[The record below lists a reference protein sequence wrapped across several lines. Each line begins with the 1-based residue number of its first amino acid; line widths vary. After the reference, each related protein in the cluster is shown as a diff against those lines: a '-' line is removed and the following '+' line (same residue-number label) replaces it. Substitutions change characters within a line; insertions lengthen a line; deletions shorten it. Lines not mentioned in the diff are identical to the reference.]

1 MDSVATPSTLQNF
14 EHIFQHQSDA
24 ASILSAVLPE
34 LGKQLACDRVFLYL
48 RHPQESRGCS
58 PFCWRRH
65 EEIPLVQDPEWKAE
79 PAELPGEDPMF
90 AAALQARPS
99 IFVEDVEAADATVLN
114 RQFEQE
120 NFGHRA
126 LIHAHL
132 CDQNQLWG
140 VLQPSVFG
148 HPRKWSEADHEIINY
163 LIPRLTPLVIQYVTE
178 TITP

>member
-1 MDSVATPSTLQNF
+1 MAILSTLQNF
-14 EHIFQHQSDA
+14 EHIFQHQPDA
-24 ASILSAVLPE
+24 ANILSAVLPE
-34 LGKQLACDRVFLYL
+34 LGKQLDCDRVFLYL
-48 RHPQESRGCS
+48 RYPEQNRGCS

-65 EEIPLVQDPEWKAE
+65 DQIPLVQDPAWKTE
-79 PAELPGEDPMF
+79 PTELPKEDPMF
-90 AAALQARPS
+90 AAALQCRPS
-99 IFVEDVEAADATVLN
+99 IFVEDVKTAGEEVLN

-140 VLQPSVFG
+140 VLQPCVFE
-148 HPRKWSEADHEIINY
+148 HPRQWSETDHEIIHY

-178 TITP
+178 TITYDC